1 MLIKEEEEVDIRRE
15 MEAELISE
23 FYYLSDK
30 LEICDPSFIES
41 ITNSMIKIYE
51 TLFPN

>member
-1 MLIKEEEEVDIRRE
+1 MIMKEKEEVDIRRE

-23 FYYLSDK
+23 FYYLSDELK
-30 LEICDPSFIES
+30 ICEPRLKES